1 MSSDTSTLT
10 YDFRDPSHLY
20 EENGI
25 IKSQNADMLHRNTCH
40 HCRKENLIL
49 VNNVD
54 YSRWAEGKEYAQNV
68 FTWLNHEDREILIT
82 GIHPKCWL
90 EMFPYED

>member
-10 YDFRDPSHLY
+10 YDFRNPSHLY

-40 HCRKENLIL
+40 YCLKENLIL

-54 YSRWAEGKEYAQNV
+54 YSRWKYDMEYAQNV
-68 FTWLNHEDREILIT
+68 FNWLSVDDREVLMT
-82 GIHPKCWL
+82 GIHPECWNQIY
-90 EMFPYED
+90 PHND